1 MEKSFLRSLMERFM
15 QRSRSADGKKAQQP
29 TRRPSQESIEMAEE
43 ILGHPHK
50 GIDNV
55 EQSHL
60 SNLQKSFSG
69 SHSQSSR
76 GHNGQY
82 DITSETVNKAKE
94 GASSVEQKHL
104 DTFSQQSLHGSSMKS
119 SNQNYSEEIANETVS
134 GAIQKAD
141 AQEKQE
147 LENFSRQLKG
157 SNSKK

>member
-55 EQSHL
+55 EKSHL
-60 SNLQKSFSG
+60 SNLQKNFSG

-119 SNQNYSEEIANETVS
+119 NQNYSEEIANETVS
-134 GAIQKAD
+134 GAMQKANG
-141 AQEKQE
+141 QEKQE
-147 LENFSRQLKG
+147 LENFSRQLKD
-157 SNSKK
+157 SNNKK